1 MKLSIIIPVY
11 NTEKYLKKCID
22 SILNQS
28 FSDYELLLINDGSTD
43 DSGKICDEYSKIDN
57 RIKVLHKK
65 NGGVSSARNT
75 GIENASGEWVTFIDS
90 DDWINHGYIENL
102 VNDTYL
108 NVDLIIHGTV
118 DKMNK
123 NHING
128 IFNSSEYNY
137 VFNNLKLSYNGYPF
151 SKLFKN
157 HIIKTNNIKF
167 IEHVNL
173 CEDTLF
179 LIEYLSYSTKIK
191 HRSKCLYN
199 YNETNDSLSRRSLYS
214 YKSNY
219 LGFKT
224 INSLLKNNLNIDKL
238 KEYPFL
244 TNTYIG
250 FLYRAIN
257 SLHNNSNN
265 TKSQRI
271 KKYNQLHELIL
282 IDSSQIKIK
291 HLPKRILY
299 NLFFAKKFNIFDSL
313 LKIIYKL
320 NK

>member
-1 MKLSIIIPVY
+1 
-11 NTEKYLKKCID
+11 
-22 SILNQS
+22 
-28 FSDYELLLINDGSTD
+28 
-43 DSGKICDEYSKIDN
+43 
-57 RIKVLHKK
+57 
-65 NGGVSSARNT
+65 
-75 GIENASGEWVTFIDS
+75 
-90 DDWINHGYIENL
+90 
-102 VNDTYL
+102 
-108 NVDLIIHGTV
+108 
-118 DKMNK
+118 
-123 NHING
+123 ING

-291 HLPKRILY
+291 HLPKR
-299 NLFFAKKFNIFDSL
+299 
-313 LKIIYKL
+313 
-320 NK
+320 